1 MMMKSVENRSQDT
14 AAVVDSLCV
23 MIQKEHAMYT
33 RTRYLDPYEP
43 TIITADDR
51 MKIVDWCCGVVDHC
65 HFSREVVDSVM
76 DMVDRYFFMV
86 CSAITDEASLAS
98 AAVYSSPN
106 LKRIYLSLC
115 NKLW

>member
-1 MMMKSVENRSQDT
+1 M
-14 AAVVDSLCV
+14 C
-23 MIQKEHAMYT
+23 T